1 MLANLHFRQQS
12 NRCISEFARHIVGFD
27 EVLIE
32 FILCC
37 RVQCSKSYVSGEF
50 MQSYCPVDMAQPF
63 MAIARKLQKYLVQM
77 LSGLFGGECEE
88 P

>member
-1 MLANLHFRQQS
+1 
-12 NRCISEFARHIVGFD
+12 
-27 EVLIE
+27 
-32 FILCC
+32 
-37 RVQCSKSYVSGEF
+37 
-50 MQSYCPVDMAQPF
+50 MAQPF

>member
-1 MLANLHFRQQS
+1 
-12 NRCISEFARHIVGFD
+12 
-27 EVLIE
+27 
-32 FILCC
+32 
-37 RVQCSKSYVSGEF
+37 